1 MAAAIEDPSVFK
13 VKKAF
18 DLLKE
23 AMEEDQ
29 DNLIDKVRGIYCFKV
44 KNSDGKEGMW
54 IINAKTGK
62 GNVTYNGKGIF
73 NPYPNVLLFFFF
85 FCTCLFL

>member
-1 MAAAIEDPSVFK
+1 MAEAIEDPSVFK

-62 GNVTYNGKGIF
+62 GNVTYNGKGIYF
-73 NPYPNVLLFFFF
+73 
-85 FCTCLFL
+85 